1 MDIGTANDMIE
12 DLMVELAIARA
23 KLEEMTIDRDYW
35 RDAYRPYQ

>member
-1 MDIGTANDMIE
+1 MDIGTAHDMIE
-12 DLMVELAIARA
+12 DLMVELAIVRA

>member
-1 MDIGTANDMIE
+1 MDAGTTHDMIE
-12 DLMVELAIARA
+12 DLMVELAIVRA

>member
-1 MDIGTANDMIE
+1 MDAETAHNMIE

-35 RDAYRPYQ
+35 RDSYKQYQ